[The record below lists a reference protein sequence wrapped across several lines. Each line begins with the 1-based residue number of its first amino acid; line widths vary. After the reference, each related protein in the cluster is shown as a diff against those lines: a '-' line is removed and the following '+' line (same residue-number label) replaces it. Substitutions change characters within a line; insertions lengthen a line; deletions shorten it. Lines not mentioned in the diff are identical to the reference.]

1 MPLPLCLLPQARDR
15 RVLGLLECL
24 RLAAPRAP
32 AHQDPAIS
40 QRLWSI
46 AKAYW
51 LQAGAAATAAQ
62 QQLLA
67 AARVAAA
74 NGQGSPD
81 GSSSS
86 SSAAALNGS
95 AVPSLGPL
103 LAGLQAAG
111 LSLSREQLAAAQS
124 LISARQEDALR
135 QQAWVAALWGLAAI
149 GGPLFFTAE
158 VDALA
163 QVGGRGGVWRDG
175 GMRAVH
181 VAAVHMGSCAYG
193 HPQSY
198 CYYCLQL
205 ILFCWSSTAA
215 TPAASARSAACAGC
229 CAEPLAAEQL

>member
-1 MPLPLCLLPQARDR
+1 
-15 RVLGLLECL
+15 LGLVECL

-32 AHQDPAIS
+32 AHQDPAIT

-74 NGQGSPD
+74 DRGSPGD
-81 GSSSS
+81 SSGSSSS
-86 SSAAALNGS
+86 ALNGS

-111 LSLSREQLAAAQS
+111 MRLSREQLAAAQS
-124 LISARQEDALR
+124 LISARQEDAVR
-135 QQAWVAALWGLAAI
+135 QQAWVSALWGLASI
-149 GGPLFFTAE
+149 GGHLFFQAE

-163 QVGGRGGVWRDG
+163 QVREGVLPGTDR
-175 GMRAVH
+175 RH
-181 VAAVHMGSCAYG
+181 SLSYKCSC
-193 HPQSY
+193 
-198 CYYCLQL
+198 
-205 ILFCWSSTAA
+205 T
-215 TPAASARSAACAGC
+215 ASACSHVLGALCWHCANGLVTFHAALL
-229 CAEPLAAEQL
+229 E